1 MANFRELSRYTGGLV
16 TKNRADE
23 DFLIL
28 RQSLELEK
36 DDGDIVVTLT
46 QEFLQ
51 RPDLLSSQYYGTP
64 DLWWV
69 ILEFNGISDPLFG
82 LKLGQVIRIP
92 AFERVQ
98 AAIDNLDI

>member
-16 TKNRADE
+16 TKNRSGE

-28 RQSLELEK
+28 RRNLELEE
-36 DDGDIVVTLT
+36 DEGDIFVTVT
-46 QEFLQ
+46 QEILK

-69 ILEFNGISDPLFG
+69 IYEFNGISDPLFG
-82 LKLGQVIRIP
+82 LRMGQVLRIP
-92 AFERVQ
+92 ALERVQ
-98 AAIDNLDI
+98 AAIENLDA